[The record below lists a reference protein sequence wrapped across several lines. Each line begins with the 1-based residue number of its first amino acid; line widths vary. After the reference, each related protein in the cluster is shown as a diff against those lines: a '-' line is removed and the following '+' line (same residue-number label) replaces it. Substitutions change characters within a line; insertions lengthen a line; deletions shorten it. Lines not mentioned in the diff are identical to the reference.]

1 MTVSTFKRASRIAAI
16 ELSEIVQIQE
26 AAQKKRAEGHDVVAL
41 GTGEP
46 DFGTPEHVK
55 DAAIAAMRAED
66 TKYPKTAGNPP
77 LREAI
82 VEKFRRDNGLELDV
96 SNVIASTGAKQV
108 IFNALMATLEEGD
121 EVIMPAPYWTS
132 YSDMVTVCGGVPI
145 VIPCGQDSGFKL
157 SAERLEAAITDK
169 TKWLMLNTPSNPSGA
184 VYDVDEMQALGEV
197 LDRHPHVW
205 LMSDEI
211 YEHLVYA
218 SNGFQSA
225 WSILPQLNDRTLI
238 INGVSKSYA
247 MTGWRLGF
255 GVGPTELISAMV
267 VIQGNST
274 SGASSISQA
283 AAVGALNGPQDLLA
297 ERRTS
302 FEERRDMVVE
312 GVNVCEGLNCVSP
325 PGAFYVFPSC
335 EGVIGKKTPDGQVL
349 KDDADFCRYL
359 LDSQAL
365 ALVPGRAFGVPGYFR
380 ISYAYAKTDLEKAMV
395 RLKAGCEV
403 LV

>member
-1 MTVSTFKRASRIAAI
+1 MTSFPFKRASRIASI

-26 AAQKKRAEGHDVVAL
+26 AAQKKRAEGHDVIAL

-55 DAAIAAMRAED
+55 DAAIDAMRAED
-66 TKYPKTAGNPP
+66 TKYPKTAGNPA

-82 VEKFRRDNGLELDV
+82 VERFKRDNDIDLSVD
-96 SNVIASTGAKQV
+96 NVIACTGAKQV
-108 IFNALMATLEEGD
+108 IFNAFMATLEPGD
-121 EVIMPAPYWTS
+121 EVIIPAPYWTS
-132 YSDMVTVCGGVPI
+132 YSDMVKICGGVPV
-145 VIPCGQDSGFKL
+145 VIPCGLEEGFKL
-157 SAERLEAAITDK
+157 SPERFEAAITDR

-184 VYDVDEMQALGEV
+184 VYNIDEMQALGEV
-197 LDRHPHVW
+197 LDRHPDIW

-225 WSILPQLNDRTLI
+225 WSVLPQLNDRTII

-255 GVGPTELISAMV
+255 GVTNPDLIKAMTV
-267 VIQGNST
+267 VQGNST

-283 AAVGALNGPQDLLA
+283 AAVGALNGPQGLLA
-297 ERRTS
+297 ERKAS
-302 FEERRDMVVE
+302 FKERRDLVVE
-312 GVNVCEGLNCVSP
+312 GVNACEGLTCDVP

-335 EGVIGKKTPDGQVL
+335 EGVIGKKTPEGKVIEN
-349 KDDADFCRYL
+349 DADFCSFL
-359 LDSQAL
+359 LEIQAL

-380 ISYAYAKTDLEKAMV
+380 ISYAYAKSDLEKAMV
-395 RLKAGCEV
+395 RLKAACEA
-403 LV
+403 LS

>member
-1 MTVSTFKRASRIAAI
+1 MTFQRASRIASI

-26 AAQKKRAEGHDVVAL
+26 AAAAKRAEGHDVIAL

-55 DAAIAAMRAED
+55 EAAADAMRAED

-82 VEKFRRDNGLELDV
+82 VEKFNRDNGLDLTVD
-96 SNVIASTGAKQV
+96 NVIACTGAKQV
-108 IFNALMATLEEGD
+108 IFNAFMATLEPGD
-121 EVIMPAPYWTS
+121 EVIIPAPYWTS
-132 YSDMVTVCGGVPI
+132 YSDMVKICGGVPV
-145 VIPCGQDSGFKL
+145 VIPCGAEAGFKL
-157 SAERLEAAITDK
+157 SAARFEAAITDK

-184 VYDVDEMQALGEV
+184 VYNVEEMQALGEV
-197 LDRHPHVW
+197 LDRHPNIW

-225 WSILPQLNDRTLI
+225 WSVLPQLNDRTII

-255 GVGPTELISAMV
+255 GVSNPDLIKAMV
-267 VIQGNST
+267 VVQGNST

-297 ERRTS
+297 ERRAS
-302 FEERRDMVVE
+302 FQERRDLVVE
-312 GVNVCEGLNCVSP
+312 GVNACEGLTCDVP
-325 PGAFYVFPSC
+325 TGAFYVFPSC
-335 EGVIGKKTPDGQVL
+335 AAVIGKKTPDGKVIEN
-349 KDDADFCRYL
+349 DADFCSFL
-359 LDSQAL
+359 LDNQAL

-380 ISYAYAKTDLEKAMV
+380 ISYAYAKSDLEQAMV
-395 RLKAGCEV
+395 RLKAATDL